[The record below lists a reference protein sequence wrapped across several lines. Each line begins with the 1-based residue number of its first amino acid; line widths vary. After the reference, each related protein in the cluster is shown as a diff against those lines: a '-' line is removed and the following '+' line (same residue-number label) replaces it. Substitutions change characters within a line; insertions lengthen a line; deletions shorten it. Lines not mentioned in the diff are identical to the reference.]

1 MTHHWFAWNRRQKK
15 PVLSKRTTAVK
26 TKLCAA
32 SRALA
37 LAVNNKETKCLSKW
51 PGSTFGINSRRK
63 SLALHCLCRRGYT
76 GMPSGVNDI
85 RIETSNVKG
94 WCVFSRFFLTFII
107 LHFFHSNARVQR
119 PNFGLRTYFVL
130 KLSVDRVTSDIKFKR
145 TSMDAINFR
154 LAKMFCRYF
163 GWPIYVVQTSHWKM

>member
-1 MTHHWFAWNRRQKK
+1 
-15 PVLSKRTTAVK
+15 
-26 TKLCAA
+26 
-32 SRALA
+32 
-37 LAVNNKETKCLSKW
+37 
-51 PGSTFGINSRRK
+51 
-63 SLALHCLCRRGYT
+63 
-76 GMPSGVNDI
+76 MPSGVNDI

-154 LAKMFCRYF
+154 LAKMFVLPILWMANLRHTNLTLKNVNCRGKKETF
-163 GWPIYVVQTSHWKM
+163 